1 MATPISI
8 LTEVPEELHQSLR
21 CYLDAN
27 PTWDQDQVIT
37 VALSLFLL
45 NSQARQIVVNEHP
58 EISPDEGSRSQS
70 CARSYLEALFQV

>member
-21 CYLDAN
+21 NYLDTH

-37 VALSLFLL
+37 IALSLFLL
-45 NSQARQIVVNEHP
+45 NSQARRFAADEHP
-58 EISPDEGSRSQS
+58 EVSPDERSESQS
-70 CARSYLEALFQV
+70 CAQAYLEALFQV